1 MISTRQNEIL
11 DESLENI
18 VNETATDSLERRAGI
33 AQWLQR
39 RTRDRK
45 EPNTKMVQKNPIAG

>member
-1 MISTRQNEIL
+1 MINTRQNEIL

-45 EPNTKMVQKNPIAG
+45 SQT